1 MVVLVP
7 RLLVALCCLACFAG
21 VTAGQELLVP
31 LPSPV
36 PTVDPQSIA
45 DPAAVHVDRL
55 CVKLVE
61 GCGAELRGG
70 VLHSRVGVDL
80 SPVARW
86 FAQAAVEPLVSAV
99 SWDELDR
106 WHRRAAEVLPEGRRP
121 GHLGLWFRLRAV
133 SGQQARELQQALA
146 AEPLVACVHCEPRYF
161 PATAG
166 AALPGDI
173 PPTTP
178 SFVGQQ
184 LAHEPAPIG
193 HGARIAASVY
203 GGRGHGVGLRMIEE
217 GWVFDHEDMSQL
229 VAANLLGP
237 APPFDIGKSNH
248 GLSGASIVIA
258 DRNEYGV
265 TGIAERVEAKFVGID
280 QNGGIEN
287 SLALATSTSQ
297 PGAVVMV
304 VLMVL
309 VPGLGPGTFV
319 PLEFFQ
325 SAFDAV
331 LTATANGRHVV
342 IPAGNGNRSLD
353 DPALLGRFD
362 RNFRDSGAV
371 IVGASAGGLLQRAV
385 YSNWGSRI
393 DAHSWGDQVISCGYG
408 TLFWPTPDFR
418 QAYTAAATGTSS
430 STPHLAAVIAA
441 IQGASR
447 MQLGQTLSNAQIV
460 ALLAAHGTPTP
471 DVIGRRTD
479 LASVF
484 TALGIFDGL
493 QLSAPDVLIGNPV
506 PAVLTATLSGAQ
518 NDLMVLFGGLAPG
531 NSNLGFNRP
540 VHIDLGG
547 LISLGAFALPSAP
560 STASWQLVVPNDPTL
575 RGTDLYFQAVR
586 WRAGAL
592 HVTNSCHATLL

>member
-1 MVVLVP
+1 MGRTRP
-7 RLLVALCCLACFAG
+7 LA
-21 VTAGQELLVP
+21 
-31 LPSPV
+31 
-36 PTVDPQSIA
+36 
-45 DPAAVHVDRL
+45 PARRR
-55 CVKLVE
+55 
-61 GCGAELRGG
+61 GA
-70 VLHSRVGVDL
+70 
-80 SPVARW
+80 A
-86 FAQAAVEPLVSAV
+86 
-99 SWDELDR
+99 
-106 WHRRAAEVLPEGRRP
+106 EGRRP
-121 GHLGLWFRLRAV
+121 GHLGLWFRLRAI

-146 AEPLVACVHCEPRYF
+146 AEPLVACVHCEPRCF
-161 PATAG
+161 PA
-166 AALPGDI
+166 AAAAPLPGDI

-178 SFVGQQ
+178 SFVAQQ
-184 LAHEPAPIG
+184 LAHEPAPLG
-193 HGARIAASVY
+193 HGARIAAGVY
-203 GGRGHGVGLRMIEE
+203 GGRGQGVGLRMIEE

-229 VAANLLGP
+229 VAANLIGP
-237 APPFDIGKSNH
+237 LPPFDTGKSNH

-265 TGIAERVEAKFVGID
+265 TGIAERVEAKFLGID

-287 SLALATSTSQ
+287 SLAVAINTSQ

-385 YSNWGSRI
+385 FSNWGSRI

-408 TLFWPTPDFR
+408 TLFWPTPDFS

-447 MQLGQTLSNAQIV
+447 MQLGQTQSNAQIV

-493 QLSAPDVLIGNPV
+493 RAAAPDVPTGGTVTALMDGPPGDLI
-506 PAVLTATLSGAQ
+506 A
-518 NDLMVLFGGLAPG
+518 LFGSLQDG
-531 NSNLGFNRP
+531 NTNLGFNRP
-540 VHIDLGG
+540 VHLDLATMNS
-547 LISLGAFALPSAP
+547 IGAFVLPNG
-560 STASWQLVVPNDPTL
+560 TASWQLVVPNDLTL
-575 RGTDLYFQAVR
+575 RGTDLYLQGVR
-586 WRAGAL
+586 WNGGAL
-592 HVTNSCHATLL
+592 HVTNSCHVTVL